1 MELFSINVNCIPL
14 FYVKSSIRCLP
25 ETPLKNKN
33 SVDMSR
39 YALRFYVVYYVG
51 EEDSWE
57 SLGLK
62 RIKSVH
68 PKGNQLWIFIGRS
81 DAEATILW
89 PLDVKNWLISKDLML
104 GKIEGRRRGWQRMRW
119 LDGKSPTQWT
129 WVWVNSGSWWW
140 TGKPGVLQSMGS
152 QRVGHDW
159 AAELTISC
167 RYKTKERNTL
177 SLW

>member
-1 MELFSINVNCIPL
+1 MELFSVNVNCIPL
-14 FYVKSSIRCLP
+14 FYVKSSISYLP

-62 RIKSVH
+62 GIKSVH

-89 PLDVKNWLISKDLML
+89 PLDAKSWL
-104 GKIEGRRRGWQRMRW
+104 
-119 LDGKSPTQWT
+119 
-129 WVWVNSGSWWW
+129 
-140 TGKPGVLQSMGS
+140 TGKDPDAGKDWKQNEKGV
-152 QRVGHDW
+152 
-159 AAELTISC
+159 AEDEMV
-167 RYKTKERNTL
+167 R
-177 SLW
+177 